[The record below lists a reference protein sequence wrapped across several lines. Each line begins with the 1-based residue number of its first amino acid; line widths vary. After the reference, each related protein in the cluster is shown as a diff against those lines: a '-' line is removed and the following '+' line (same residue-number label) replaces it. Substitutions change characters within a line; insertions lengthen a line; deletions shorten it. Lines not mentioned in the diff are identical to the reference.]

1 MAPQRE
7 RVGRAGR
14 HGAACECVDRLR
26 AGTATQRERAG
37 RLRADAEVRV
47 SALAARWQ
55 ALAPRERGMLALG
68 AVFVL
73 GVLVWLLAWEPL
85 AQSRDALRLQV
96 QAGETDLAWMR
107 AAAPLVRERA
117 AASPAP
123 LVKDGRSLLA
133 RADAS
138 AREAGL
144 GNALLRVEPV
154 SDGQVRVQF
163 QGAGFDALMR
173 WVEALSAQGGVRVN
187 EFSARR
193 AEGVGLV
200 DANLSLEEP
209 ETR

>member
-1 MAPQRE
+1 M
-7 RVGRAGR
+7 
-14 HGAACECVDRLR
+14 
-26 AGTATQRERAG
+26 
-37 RLRADAEVRV
+37 
-47 SALAARWQ
+47 SALRQRWD
-55 ALAPRERGMLALG
+55 AMAPRERVMVALAG
-68 AVFVL
+68 IVVAAT
-73 GVLVWLLAWEPL
+73 LLYVGAWEPL

-117 AASPAP
+117 ATAPAP
-123 LVKDGRSLLA
+123 LVNDGRSLLA

-154 SDGQVRVQF
+154 SDAQVRVQF

-173 WVEALSAQGGVRVN
+173 WVEALSAQNGVRVN

-200 DANLSLEEP
+200 DAHLSLEEP